1 MAVHLLSLPGST
13 LVPSSDDQP
22 HRINLCYRAPSY
34 PANQRV
40 WLTDRDFNHG
50 FQTRYRSPETLAPT
64 QRIRFAPKSGHRRP
78 FYRRRGTARTSC
90 LTVINRGCAFFPYTT
105 FDNISFRH
113 ARFSQSLVGRTNSCF
128 GRALIGAAKHS
139 DYFRIRMSVRRN
151 FEMGWKLDA
160 LNDCLCFR
168 WISDQDDGLRALEY
182 RVLFPNQLISRYDLH
197 GILRDTWH
205 SKADCQSCKGK

>member
-78 FYRRRGTARTSC
+78 FYRWRGTARTSC

-105 FDNISFRH
+105 FDNISNFK
-113 ARFSQSLVGRTNSCF
+113 ASSPCILLVWALFSLMGSFSGPGPQGRPE
-128 GRALIGAAKHS
+128 
-139 DYFRIRMSVRRN
+139 V
-151 FEMGWKLDA
+151 
-160 LNDCLCFR
+160 
-168 WISDQDDGLRALEY
+168 
-182 RVLFPNQLISRYDLH
+182 
-197 GILRDTWH
+197 
-205 SKADCQSCKGK
+205 

>member
-78 FYRRRGTARTSC
+78 FYRWRGTARTSC

-105 FDNISFRH
+105 FDNISILLRK
-113 ARFSQSLVGRTNSCF
+113 SLYLRSSPTAPVR
-128 GRALIGAAKHS
+128 IG
-139 DYFRIRMSVRRN
+139 VWNWCRR
-151 FEMGWKLDA
+151 KIDRCPL
-160 LNDCLCFR
+160 
-168 WISDQDDGLRALEY
+168 
-182 RVLFPNQLISRYDLH
+182 
-197 GILRDTWH
+197 
-205 SKADCQSCKGK
+205 

>member
-78 FYRRRGTARTSC
+78 FYRWRGTARTSC

-105 FDNISFRH
+105 FDNISSEGSRLLQIQMLDH
-113 ARFSQSLVGRTNSCF
+113 VIVGAPAAGQPGYFSFKEAGTL
-128 GRALIGAAKHS
+128 
-139 DYFRIRMSVRRN
+139 
-151 FEMGWKLDA
+151 
-160 LNDCLCFR
+160 
-168 WISDQDDGLRALEY
+168 
-182 RVLFPNQLISRYDLH
+182 P
-197 GILRDTWH
+197 
-205 SKADCQSCKGK
+205 

>member
-1 MAVHLLSLPGST
+1 MTSRLNTGPIFGRPT
-13 LVPSSDDQP
+13 

-78 FYRRRGTARTSC
+78 FYRWRGTARTSC

-105 FDNISFRH
+105 FDNISQLRTMISNRQQYIPVTELIEHLNRH
-113 ARFSQSLVGRTNSCF
+113 
-128 GRALIGAAKHS
+128 
-139 DYFRIRMSVRRN
+139 
-151 FEMGWKLDA
+151 
-160 LNDCLCFR
+160 
-168 WISDQDDGLRALEY
+168 LRA
-182 RVLFPNQLISRYDLH
+182 
-197 GILRDTWH
+197 
-205 SKADCQSCKGK
+205 CKTY

>member
-78 FYRRRGTARTSC
+78 FYRWRGTARTSC

-105 FDNISFRH
+105 FDNISASIKGNPFETWDSISGYRIKPN
-113 ARFSQSLVGRTNSCF
+113 GRLQPLPGSPF
-128 GRALIGAAKHS
+128 KVAGGS
-139 DYFRIRMSVRRN
+139 
-151 FEMGWKLDA
+151 
-160 LNDCLCFR
+160 
-168 WISDQDDGLRALEY
+168 
-182 RVLFPNQLISRYDLH
+182 
-197 GILRDTWH
+197 
-205 SKADCQSCKGK
+205 